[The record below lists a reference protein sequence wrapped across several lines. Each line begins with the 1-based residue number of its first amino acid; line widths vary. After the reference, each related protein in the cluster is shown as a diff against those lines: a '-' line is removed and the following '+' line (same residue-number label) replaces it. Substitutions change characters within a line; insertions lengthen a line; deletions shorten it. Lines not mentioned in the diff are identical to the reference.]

1 MREGIEDLEMRWT
14 DGEEEGAGAEGLG
27 GTNLCFVLS
36 GIPITYSVITDN
48 LRPRSK
54 CSVRRTGILLV
65 ILMHIKIK
73 L

>member
-1 MREGIEDLEMRWT
+1 MRKGIEDLEMIWT
-14 DGEEEGAGAEGLG
+14 DGEGEGAEGLG

-65 ILMHIKIK
+65 SITQV
-73 L
+73 